1 MSGAASPID
10 FNDCV
15 SWHELTNILPRQ
27 NTTQLQLLQDIQ
39 TSIENLATRVGNLE
53 QRDEEPVDGDEE
65 DDDASNAD
73 HGRDGGRDHHR
84 PHRHRQGMGGNH
96 GRADPYSKVKFT
108 IPSFDGSYDGDAY
121 LDWEMIVEQKFN
133 THMVPENHRVR
144 LATCEFTGY
153 AILWWNELDNSGLE
167 PDTWERL
174 KRAMRGRFL
183 HTTFKRD
190 LKKKLQHL
198 NQGNNS
204 VSDYYQEM
212 QITMLRCG
220 VQECDEDKMIRF
232 HSGLRREIQDI
243 VDYKDYNTTNRLLH
257 LALLAEKEL

>member
-1 MSGAASPID
+1 MSGAAAPTD
-10 FNDCV
+10 FTDCV
-15 SWHELTNILPRQ
+15 SWDELTHILQRE
-27 NTTQLQLLQDIQ
+27 NRTQLQLLQDIQ
-39 TSIENLATRVGNLE
+39 ISIENLATRVGNLE

-108 IPSFDGSYDGDAY
+108 IPSFDGSYDGDAC

-133 THMVPENHRVR
+133 THMVSENHRVR
-144 LATCEFTGY
+144 LATCEFVGY
-153 AILWWNELDNSGLE
+153 VILWWNELVNSGLE

-183 HTTFKRD
+183 PTTFKRD

-204 VSDYYQEM
+204 INHY
-212 QITMLRCG
+212 
-220 VQECDEDKMIRF
+220 
-232 HSGLRREIQDI
+232 
-243 VDYKDYNTTNRLLH
+243 
-257 LALLAEKEL
+257 